1 HPAVAGA
8 WSPGVGGRGHH
19 LVCDLPDLLVA
30 PAAPLTSRSRFR
42 PL

>member
-1 HPAVAGA
+1 
-8 WSPGVGGRGHH
+8 GVGVRGHH

>member
-1 HPAVAGA
+1 
-8 WSPGVGGRGHH
+8 
-19 LVCDLPDLLVA
+19 PDLLVA